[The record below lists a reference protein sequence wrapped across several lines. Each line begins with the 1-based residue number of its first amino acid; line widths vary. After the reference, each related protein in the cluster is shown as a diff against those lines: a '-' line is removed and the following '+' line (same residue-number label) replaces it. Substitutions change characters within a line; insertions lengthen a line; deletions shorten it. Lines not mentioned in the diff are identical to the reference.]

1 MTPPLR
7 QFPPSGHVIVAVI
20 ASTALLAFMMFW
32 TLAYLRRVSGGLTP
46 FDLRPFGYSFDE
58 ARAFL
63 FAISDIGRNYY
74 LDVQLQVDTVAPA
87 VYALSRCLLLLW
99 VTQAGRTSQ
108 RPLPFAARVALLALP
123 IITVAFDYAENRG
136 IEAMLTAGPRLTPE
150 MVASA
155 SFWTQAK
162 WLAAIVTELTCAAL
176 LALALVRW
184 RRRRAQ
190 MQLG

>member
-20 ASTALLAFMMFW
+20 VSTALLAFMMFW

-58 ARAFL
+58 ARTFL

-99 VTQAGRTSQ
+99 VTQA
-108 RPLPFAARVALLALP
+108 
-123 IITVAFDYAENRG
+123 
-136 IEAMLTAGPRLTPE
+136 
-150 MVASA
+150 
-155 SFWTQAK
+155 
-162 WLAAIVTELTCAAL
+162 
-176 LALALVRW
+176 
-184 RRRRAQ
+184 
-190 MQLG
+190 